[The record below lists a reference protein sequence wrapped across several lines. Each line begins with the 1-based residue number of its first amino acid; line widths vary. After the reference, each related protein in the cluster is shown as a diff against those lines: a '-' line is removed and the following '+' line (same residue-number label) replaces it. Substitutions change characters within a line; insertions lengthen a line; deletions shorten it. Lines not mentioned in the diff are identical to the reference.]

1 MPSVTNITF
10 VEKTQGA
17 LPLIAQSEFV
27 IGVNSTTLFEA
38 AGLGKRVA
46 VVGISGWEIAEALV
60 LAGGAEFIEDP
71 ADLGARLDSIP
82 TAKNPTAFYAPQK
95 HVDIS
100 RY

>member
-17 LPLIAQSEFV
+17 LTLIAQSEFV

-60 LAGGAEFIEDP
+60 AVGGAEFIKNP
-71 ADLGARLDSIP
+71 QDLGARLDSIP
-82 TAKNPTAFYAPQK
+82 VAQNPHAFYAPQQP
-95 HVDIS
+95 VDIS
-100 RY
+100 HY